1 MTTVAGLDGCRGG
14 WVLAVVEARRRE
26 LRLRELR
33 VIRALTD
40 LDRAGRMACIGID
53 IPMGLPERGT
63 RDADR
68 EAKAALGERRSSV
81 FWTPTRAALAEPTR
95 AAADVVNRAHDAG
108 GLSAQSFGLFA
119 KIREADA
126 WVRTSRDRVV
136 EVHPEVSFT
145 KLLGHPARFG
155 KKTTAGIFE
164 RMEALQAVGLD
175 PLAARELDCAPDDAL
190 DAVVA
195 AWSAWRAAEGTAQAY
210 PRERVLDATGLPM
223 QILA

>member
-14 WVLAVVEARRRE
+14 WVLALVEPRRQG

-33 VIRALTD
+33 VIGSLAE
-40 LDRAGRMACIGID
+40 LDRAGRLACIGID
-53 IPMGLPERGT
+53 IPIGLPERGT

-68 EAKAALGERRSSV
+68 LARAALGDRRNSV
-81 FWTPTRAALAEPTR
+81 FLTPTRPALAEPTR
-95 AAADVVNRAHDAG
+95 AAADIVNRANDAG
-108 GLSAQSFGLFA
+108 GVSAQSFGLFA

-126 WVRTSRDRVV
+126 WVRTTSNRVV

-145 KLLGHPARFG
+145 QLLGHPARSS
-155 KKTTAGIFE
+155 KKTTAGLFE
-164 RMEALQAVGLD
+164 RMEALQAAGLD
-175 PLAARELDCAPDDAL
+175 PLPARKLECTPDDAM

-195 AWSAWRAAEGTAQAY
+195 AWSSWRVAEGAAVPFPPEQL
-210 PRERVLDATGLPM
+210 LDATGLPM